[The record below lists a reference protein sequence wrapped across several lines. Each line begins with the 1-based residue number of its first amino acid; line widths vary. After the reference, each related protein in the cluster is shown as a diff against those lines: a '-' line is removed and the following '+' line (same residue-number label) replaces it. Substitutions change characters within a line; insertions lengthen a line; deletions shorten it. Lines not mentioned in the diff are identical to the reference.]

1 MALPSQSAQPAR
13 RRIHMARRPRRAR
26 RTMLVAAVGV
36 LVVLAA
42 VRLAMVD
49 RDGDA
54 EGTDVGPV
62 ATAGLP
68 DQLDHGEPMETRS
81 SRPRKTAQRPALA
94 EQAAHTGPPAARV
107 DRRVSASPTRQAGP
121 AAVPDAPRTPAP
133 SAEQVAAGLA
143 LAQANR
149 PVAARRMLTQG
160 LRSGRL
166 NPVDAEL
173 VRETL
178 RSLNRRLV
186 FSPQVVAD
194 DPFVRVH
201 VVGPGEQLGGI
212 VRDRSLDVDW
222 RFILRINNMPN
233 ERHLRAGQK
242 LKLVTGP
249 FHAIVDKSDY
259 RMDLYLGS
267 GDAAAYVTSMEVGL
281 GAHDSTPLGLFR
293 VRPGSRLENP
303 AWANPRT
310 GELFARD
317 DPANPIGEYWIG
329 LEGIDDATRDM
340 VGYGIHGT
348 IDPDSIGTQASM
360 GCMRLLPEDVRLVFE
375 MLTTASTVE
384 IRP

>member
-1 MALPSQSAQPAR
+1 MALPSQSGPPAY
-13 RRIHMARRPRRAR
+13 RRIHMHRRPRRAR

-36 LVVLAA
+36 LVVLAT

-49 RDGDA
+49 RAGDA
-54 EGTDVGPV
+54 DVRDVGGAV
-62 ATAGLP
+62 AAAISKPMQTPAPRSRETA
-68 DQLDHGEPMETRS
+68 R
-81 SRPRKTAQRPALA
+81 RPARP
-94 EQAAHTGPPAARV
+94 EQAAHTGPLAARIETGV
-107 DRRVSASPTRQAGP
+107 TAPPARQASPAP
-121 AAVPDAPRTPAP
+121 ATVATPTPAR
-133 SAEQVAAGLA
+133 SAEQVAAGLT
-143 LAQANR
+143 LAQGNQ
-149 PVAARRMLTQG
+149 PVAARRMLTQV

-166 NPVDAEL
+166 NPADAEF

-201 VVGPGEQLGGI
+201 VVSAGEHLGGI
-212 VRDRSLDVDW
+212 VRDRSLEVDW
-222 RFILRINNMPN
+222 RFILRINNMLS

-242 LKLVTGP
+242 LKLITGP
-249 FHAIVDKSDY
+249 FHAVVDKSDY

-267 GDAAAYVTSMEVGL
+267 GDAAAYVTSLEVGL
-281 GAHDSTPLGLFR
+281 GANDSTPLGLFR
-293 VRPGSRLENP
+293 VRAGSKLENP

-310 GELFARD
+310 GQRFDRD

-340 VGYGIHGT
+340 AGYGIHGT
-348 IDPDSIGTQASM
+348 IDSDSVGRQSSM
-360 GCMRLLPEDVRLVFE
+360 GCMRLLPDDVRLVYE